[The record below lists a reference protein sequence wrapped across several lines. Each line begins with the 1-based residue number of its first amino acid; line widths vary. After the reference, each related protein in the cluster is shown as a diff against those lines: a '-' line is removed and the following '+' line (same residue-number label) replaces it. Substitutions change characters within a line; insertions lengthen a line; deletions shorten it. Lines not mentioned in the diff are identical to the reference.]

1 MRKPESMVQLTP
13 LVKPG
18 SEELLRIKLMQVR
31 WLQRGLIYLPG
42 GMQVTGAMGGTEN
55 AGIQYLINGE
65 VNPTDVLIATY
76 VGAFTRN
83 TGLKGRR
90 NRRWRRRCSADTV
103 YTAGTLTRICVAS
116 PRYPGRG
123 WRGHYATTS
132 ISIITGWKRRLK

>member
-1 MRKPESMVQLTP
+1 MVQLTP

-83 TGLKGRR
+83 TGLKGTMSW
-90 NRRWRRRCSADTV
+90 NAV
-103 YTAGTLTRICVAS
+103 G
-116 PRYPGRG
+116 G
-123 WRGHYATTS
+123 ATS
-132 ISIITGWKRRLK
+132 SYLKGDNPFTGGLINGMAIWEGLWCR

>member
-18 SEELLRIKLMQVR
+18 SEGLLRIKLMQVR

-65 VNPTDVLIATY
+65 VNPTDALIATY

-90 NRRWRRRCSADTV
+90 VERTEGG
-103 YTAGTLTRICVAS
+103 AGGAALTQFTQQER
-116 PRYPGRG
+116 
-123 WRGHYATTS
+123 
-132 ISIITGWKRRLK
+132 